1 MRCSFSISSLLP
13 SPAPLILKFPEE
25 THAEEGEAVLFQ
37 VKVSGTPQPTL
48 TWYHNGD
55 EVEVDYSRE
64 LAEDGS
70 LTLPSVEA
78 RHTGTYKMVAQNSA
92 GRKEKEV
99 KLIVLSENAQPKKN
113 SSAVTL
119 KAVPVSMF
127 GDRVEQNHARGNR
140 GFRDEYEVMWCEV
153 LCVNV

>member
-1 MRCSFSISSLLP
+1 M
-13 SPAPLILKFPEE
+13 
-25 THAEEGEAVLFQ
+25 
-37 VKVSGTPQPTL
+37 SGTPQPTL
-48 TWYHNGD
+48 TWYHNRD

-99 KLIVLSENAQPKKN
+99 KLIVLSENAQPKKS
-113 SSAVTL
+113 SSAVTV

-140 GFRDEYEVMWCEV
+140 GFRDEYEVMCYV
-153 LCVNV
+153 